1 MNRKV
6 INSMTNLPTPD
17 DQVEN
22 LETCLCD
29 ECKESDPFLDQIDIL
44 LRELEKHAEAD
55 AAVLIDAGTASQVL
69 HFFHSHEGYP
79 AGGFMAKLYSAMA
92 HADQGNLYRLSQ
104 GFPAQVAAMRLA
116 AESPTGL
123 DTLRKIARGG
133 DAK

>member
-1 MNRKV
+1 MNKSSNENERV
-6 INSMTNLPTPD
+6 EVFPLDPD
-17 DQVEN
+17 GEVRAV
-22 LETCLCD
+22 
-29 ECKESDPFLDQIDIL
+29 LDHLDDL
-44 LRELEKHAEAD
+44 
-55 AAVLIDAGTASQVL
+55 AVMNQTLIDAGTANQVL

-116 AESPTGL
+116 SESPTGL